1 MNREQLRQKL
11 RQKLGTAKLKR
22 INKKVREKMVE
33 KGLKKEGVD
42 LERLK
47 NDIEA
52 VNKQGGLTID
62 LGGN

>member
-11 RQKLGTAKLKR
+11 RQKLGSAKLKR
-22 INKKVREKMVE
+22 TNKKVREKMVE

-42 LERLK
+42 LEKLK

-62 LGGN
+62 LGSN